1 MILGRTTE
9 GLIKIKKDDPL
20 GLRAVNCACCD
31 TCGCST
37 TISGDLLET
46 LRNATTGT
54 CNGFSPS
61 SFYAEGG
68 GFTALWFFPGP
79 FGFLQYIASLSADVN
94 CFQFVGS
101 DFINEV
107 GSGASEAC
115 CSTISPFPVTCADVI
130 YTINGNSF
138 VAHTTNSGVGEDIPA
153 PTFIFS

>member
-1 MILGRTTE
+1 MAT
-9 GLIKIKKDDPL
+9 IKRNGDTMVLKD
-20 GLRAVNCACCD
+20 GKVA
-31 TCGCST
+31 CGCCGCGCAT

-61 SFYAEGG
+61 SFSAEGG
-68 GFTALWFFPGP
+68 GFTALWFFPIP
-79 FGFLQYIASLSADVN
+79 TIGFVQYIARLSADVN
-94 CFQFVGS
+94 CFEFVGG
-101 DFINEV
+101 DFFNEV

-115 CSTISPFPVTCADVI
+115 CSTISPVPVTCADVT